1 LSRQARDNKREEN
14 IFLIAKER
22 VCLVSAPERELFLKL
37 GVEAMEDIL
46 RYAFAPNIRVVVPI
60 IKRNLVAQQFQ
71 VDSTA

>member
-14 IFLIAKER
+14 TLIAKER